1 MVCEP
6 ADKAVGKLAELV
18 AAEEHKIDAVPA
30 NAIILTKI

>member
-6 ADKAVGKLAELV
+6 VEKAVDVLAELV

-30 NAIILTKI
+30 SATILTKI